1 MFISVLQLHYML
13 QRAWEASKGVGE
25 EGAKLR
31 ERNWGVG
38 RREGCW
44 GGRISFSISLFP
56 PLPRFP
62 APSAQAR
69 VVGVHRSAGAYNPDC
84 ATSMR
89 SCHGVFTDQFTFRTV
104 LARILNIF
112 KFHKPVRKT
121 YRPKNDFFL
130 PFNKVQFSFLISYTS
145 NALIDM
151 VEILFSREKVP

>member
-1 MFISVLQLHYML
+1 MYGDQSYVY
-13 QRAWEASKGVGE
+13 QRIAATLYVVACLGGVEGGRGGGSEVKGEELGSGKKGEGREVGE
-25 EGAKLR
+25 
-31 ERNWGVG
+31 
-38 RREGCW
+38 
-44 GGRISFSISLFP
+44 GGSPFSISLFP

-84 ATSMR
+84 ATSMH

-121 YRPKNDFFL
+121 YRPKNDFFCL
-130 PFNKVQFSFLISYTS
+130 LIKFSFP
-145 NALIDM
+145 
-151 VEILFSREKVP
+151 F

>member
-1 MFISVLQLHYML
+1 MYGDQSYVY
-13 QRAWEASKGVGE
+13 QRIAATLYVIACLGGVEGGRGGGSEVKGE
-25 EGAKLR
+25 ELGSGKKGEGR
-31 ERNWGVG
+31 EIG
-38 RREGCW
+38 EG
-44 GGRISFSISLFP
+44 GSPFSISLFP

-121 YRPKNDFFL
+121 YRPKNDFF
-130 PFNKVQFSFLISYTS
+130 FAF
-145 NALIDM
+145 
-151 VEILFSREKVP
+151 